1 MILDREKA
9 LRFLKEQRKLMN
21 YMNSTLSVV
30 SWDTEVMAPEEAID
44 YRSEVIGYLSSNY
57 HQLTTDYRIEQA
69 LGVLLSE
76 EDKFNLYEQRLIE
89 EFYDIYYKNKKIPES
104 LQKELSMATAISNKS
119 WKRAKEKG
127 DYELF
132 KPHLARVIDLL
143 KQQAVCV
150 GYEGHIYNAFLDN
163 FEKGMTVE
171 ELDEIFADLKEG
183 LVKLLAE
190 LKEAK
195 QLSFRRPKGPFSKES
210 QSQLALYILNQMG
223 YRIHEAGRL
232 DETEHPFTA
241 FLGPKDIRITT
252 HYYEN
257 SIEGALF
264 STIHEGGHAIYD
276 QNMPHDWAEYGVNE
290 APSMGLHE
298 SQSRFYEN
306 IIGRSLPF
314 WRAYF
319 PKLQEFMPSYQSV
332 SLEEFYQMINEVSP
346 SLIRTEADEI
356 TYSLHII
363 IRYEIEKLMVS
374 GEVGIDELPMI
385 WNQKYKEYLG
395 VEPRN
400 DAEGLMQDVHWAEG
414 MIGYF
419 PSYALGNLYGAQFY
433 HQMKKELPQLKDE
446 IESGNLSIV
455 FEWLKQNVHSY
466 GKVYTPGQLVEHVTK
481 EPLNPK
487 YFLDYLREKYL
498 NLYHL

>member
-1 MILDREKA
+1 MILDRETA
-9 LRFLKEQRKLMN
+9 LQFLKEQRKIMN

-44 YRSEVIGYLSSNY
+44 YRSEVIGYLSSSY
-57 HQLTTDYRIEQA
+57 HQLTTDPRIEQA
-69 LGVLLSE
+69 LDALSG
-76 EDKFNLYEQRLIE
+76 EDSELSLCEKRLIE
-89 EFYDIYYKNKKIPES
+89 DFVDIYCKNKKIPES
-104 LQKELSMATAISNKS
+104 LQKELSMATALSNKF
-119 WKRAKEKG
+119 WKKAKEKE

-132 KPHLARVIDLL
+132 KPYLDRVVDLL
-143 KQQAVCV
+143 KQQAECV

-171 ELDEIFADLKEG
+171 ELDRIFTVLKEG
-183 LVKLLAE
+183 LVKLLVE
-190 LKEAK
+190 LREAK
-195 QLSFRRPKGPFSKES
+195 KLSCHRPQGPFPKEL
-210 QSQLALYILNQMG
+210 QSQFSFFILNQMG
-223 YRIHEAGRL
+223 YRVHEAGRL

-241 FLGPKDIRITT
+241 FLGPHDIRITT

-257 SIEGALF
+257 SIESALF

-276 QNMPHDWAEYGVNE
+276 QNMPHEQADYGINE

-319 PKLQEFMPSYQSV
+319 PKLQEFLPSYQSV

-346 SLIRTEADEI
+346 SLIRTEADEV

-374 GEVGIDELPMI
+374 GEIGIDELPMI

-395 VEPRN
+395 VEPQN
-400 DAEGLMQDVHWAEG
+400 DTEGLMQDVHWAEG

-433 HQMKKELPQLKDE
+433 HQMKKELPQLMDAVE
-446 IESGNLSIV
+446 AGNLSII
-455 FEWLKQNVHSY
+455 FDWLKQNVHSY
-466 GKVYTPGQLVEHVTK
+466 GKLYTPGQLIEHVTK
-481 EPLNPK
+481 EPLNPQ

-498 NLYHL
+498 KIYQL

>member
-1 MILDREKA
+1 
-9 LRFLKEQRKLMN
+9 
-21 YMNSTLSVV
+21 
-30 SWDTEVMAPEEAID
+30 
-44 YRSEVIGYLSSNY
+44 
-57 HQLTTDYRIEQA
+57 
-69 LGVLLSE
+69 
-76 EDKFNLYEQRLIE
+76 
-89 EFYDIYYKNKKIPES
+89 
-104 LQKELSMATAISNKS
+104 
-119 WKRAKEKG
+119 
-127 DYELF
+127 
-132 KPHLARVIDLL
+132 
-143 KQQAVCV
+143 
-150 GYEGHIYNAFLDN
+150 
-163 FEKGMTVE
+163 
-171 ELDEIFADLKEG
+171 
-183 LVKLLAE
+183 
-190 LKEAK
+190 
-195 QLSFRRPKGPFSKES
+195 
-210 QSQLALYILNQMG
+210 
-223 YRIHEAGRL
+223 
-232 DETEHPFTA
+232 
-241 FLGPKDIRITT
+241 
-252 HYYEN
+252 
-257 SIEGALF
+257 
-264 STIHEGGHAIYD
+264 
-276 QNMPHDWAEYGVNE
+276 MPHDWAEYGVNE

-395 VEPRN
+395 VEPKN